1 MKPENTY
8 SPVSSLFS
16 KQLNLSDFGFE
27 KPALKKIKE
36 INKDIRPNKLLKF
49 IQYIFKYSKI
59 VLNKYSSHF
68 SKHDFT
74 QPVLFTLLAVKIYTR
89 TTYRQ
94 ITDLLELSDKIQK
107 YLHLK
112 KVPHYTTLQKFFK
125 RLPTAAL
132 QELNKQILINN
143 KINGEII
150 VLDGSGF
157 TNDYA
162 DKYYAI
168 IRWKE
173 RKSYVKNHISID
185 VDSRLILHFAAQRGP
200 RFDTRF
206 AIAAIRNVKKFN
218 PKYILADRAY
228 DTEPIRKCIN
238 EEAKAEDQIP
248 LKTRAKTGHYRLKSK
263 NTFNQ
268 EIYSRRNNVESIFSV
283 IKRIF
288 NGTNRSRSLQLSN
301 KETKLKNT
309 IYNIYRLTQIQWNW
323 GFLQSQKNKKQTKF
337 SKNKNQLKN
346 FASIPQDWIMS

>member
-1 MKPENTY
+1 MKRENTY
-8 SPVSSLFS
+8 SPISSLFS

-36 INKDIRPNKLLKF
+36 INKDIKPNKLLKF
-49 IQYIFKYSKI
+49 IKYVFKYSKI
-59 VLNKYSSHF
+59 VLNMYSSHF

-74 QPVLFTLLAVKIYTR
+74 QPALFTLLAVKIYTR
-89 TTYRQ
+89 STYRQ
-94 ITDLLELSDKIQK
+94 ITDLLELSDTIQK

-112 KVPHYTTLQKFFK
+112 
-125 RLPTAAL
+125 RNI
-132 QELNKQILINN
+132 NKY
-143 KINGEII
+143 K
-150 VLDGSGF
+150 
-157 TNDYA
+157 
-162 DKYYAI
+162 
-168 IRWKE
+168 
-173 RKSYVKNHISID
+173 
-185 VDSRLILHFAAQRGP
+185 
-200 RFDTRF
+200 
-206 AIAAIRNVKKFN
+206 

-263 NTFNQ
+263 KQFNR

-309 IYNIYRLTQIQWNW
+309 IYNIYQSTQIQ
-323 GFLQSQKNKKQTKF
+323 
-337 SKNKNQLKN
+337 
-346 FASIPQDWIMS
+346 

>member
-1 MKPENTY
+1 MNTENTH
-8 SPVSSLFS
+8 SPNCILFS

-36 INKDIRPNKLLKF
+36 INKDIKPNKLLKF
-49 IQYIFKYSKI
+49 IKFTFKYSKI
-59 VLNKYSSHF
+59 VLNKYSSYF

-74 QPVLFTLLAVKIYTR
+74 QPALFTLLAVKIYTR
-89 TTYRQ
+89 STYRQ

-112 KVPHYTTLQKFFK
+112 KVPHYTTLQKFFQ
-125 RLPTAAL
+125 RLPTSIL
-132 QELNKQILINN
+132 QELNKQILLNN
-143 KINGEII
+143 QIDGEII
-150 VLDGSGF
+150 ALDGSGF

-168 IRWKE
+168 IRRKE

-185 VDSRLILHFAAQRGP
+185 VESRLILHFAAQRGP
-200 RFDTRF
+200 RYTRF
-206 AIAAIRNVKKFN
+206 AIAAIRNIKKYN

-228 DTEPIRKCIN
+228 DTELIRKCIN

-248 LKTRAKTGHYRLKSK
+248 LKSRAKNGHYRLKSK
-263 NTFNQ
+263 NTFQ
-268 EIYSRRNNVESIFSV
+268 KEIYSRRNNVESIFSV

-309 IYNIYRLTQIQWNW
+309 IYNIYRTTQIQE
-323 GFLQSQKNKKQTKF
+323 K
-337 SKNKNQLKN
+337 
-346 FASIPQDWIMS
+346 

>member
-1 MKPENTY
+1 MKPKNTY

-49 IQYIFKYSKI
+49 IKYVFKYSKI
-59 VLNKYSSHF
+59 VLNKYSSNF

-74 QPVLFTLLAVKIYTR
+74 QPALFTLLAVKIYTR
-89 TTYRQ
+89 STYRQ
-94 ITDLLELSDKIQK
+94 IIDLLELSDKIQQ

-112 KVPHYTTLQKFFK
+112 KVPHYTTLQKFFQ
-125 RLPTAAL
+125 RLPTAIL
-132 QELNKQILINN
+132 KELNKQILRNHQ
-143 KINGEII
+143 INGEII
-150 VLDGSGF
+150 ALDGSGF

-168 IRWKE
+168 IRRKE

-185 VDSRLILHFAAQRGP
+185 VDSRLILHFATQRGP

-206 AIAAIRNVKKFN
+206 AIAAIRNIKKYN

-238 EEAKAEDQIP
+238 EEAKAQDQIP

-263 NTFNQ
+263 NTFKQ

-309 IYNIYRLTQIQWNW
+309 IYNIYRLTQIQ
-323 GFLQSQKNKKQTKF
+323 
-337 SKNKNQLKN
+337 
-346 FASIPQDWIMS
+346 

>member
-1 MKPENTY
+1 MKQENTY
-8 SPVSSLFS
+8 SPVSCLFS

-36 INKDIRPNKLLKF
+36 INKEIRPNKLLKF
-49 IQYIFKYSKI
+49 IKYTFNYSKI
-59 VLNKYSSHF
+59 VLIKYSSHF

-74 QPVLFTLLAVKIYTR
+74 QPALFTLLAVKIYTR
-89 TTYRQ
+89 STYRQ

-112 KVPHYTTLQKFFK
+112 KVPHYTTLQKFFQ
-125 RLPTAAL
+125 R
-132 QELNKQILINN
+132 
-143 KINGEII
+143 EII
-150 VLDGSGF
+150 ALDGSGF

-168 IRWKE
+168 IRRKE

-185 VDSRLILHFAAQRGP
+185 VDTRLILHFAAQRGP

-206 AIAAIRNVKKFN
+206 AIAAIRNIKKYN

-248 LKTRAKTGHYRLKSK
+248 LKTRAKNGHYRLKSK
-263 NTFNQ
+263 KQFKQ

-288 NGTNRSRSLQLSN
+288 NGTNRSRTLQLSN

-309 IYNIYRLTQIQWNW
+309 IYNIYRSTQIQ
-323 GFLQSQKNKKQTKF
+323 
-337 SKNKNQLKN
+337 
-346 FASIPQDWIMS
+346 

>member
-1 MKPENTY
+1 MNKENTY
-8 SPVSSLFS
+8 SPVSYLFS

-36 INKDIRPNKLLKF
+36 INKDIKPNKLLKF
-49 IQYIFKYSKI
+49 IKYVFKYSKI

-74 QPVLFTLLAVKIYTR
+74 QPALFTLLAVKIYTR
-89 TTYRQ
+89 STYRQ
-94 ITDLLELSDKIQK
+94 ITDLLELSDTIQK

-112 KVPHYTTLQKFFK
+112 KIPHYTTLQKFFQ
-125 RLPTAAL
+125 RLPTSIL
-132 QELNKQILINN
+132 QELNKQILLNHE
-143 KINGEII
+143 INGEII
-150 VLDGSGF
+150 ALDGSGF

-168 IRWKE
+168 IRRKE

-185 VDSRLILHFAAQRGP
+185 VDSRLILHYAAQRGP

-206 AIAAIRNVKKFN
+206 ALAAIRNIKKYK

-238 EEAKAEDQIP
+238 EEAKAQDQIP
-248 LKTRAKTGHYRLKSK
+248 LKTRAKTGHYRLNSS
-263 NTFNQ
+263 TIFWHDV
-268 EIYSRRNNVESIFSV
+268 YAWRMNVESVIYV
-283 IKRIF
+283 IKRRF
-288 NGTNRSRSLQLSN
+288 NGGNYSRSTKLQN

-309 IYNIYRLTQIQWNW
+309 IYNIYRSTQIQ
-323 GFLQSQKNKKQTKF
+323 
-337 SKNKNQLKN
+337 
-346 FASIPQDWIMS
+346 

>member
-36 INKDIRPNKLLKF
+36 INKDTRPNKLLKF

-168 IRWKE
+168 IR
-173 RKSYVKNHISID
+173 
-185 VDSRLILHFAAQRGP
+185 
-200 RFDTRF
+200 
-206 AIAAIRNVKKFN
+206 
-218 PKYILADRAY
+218 
-228 DTEPIRKCIN
+228 
-238 EEAKAEDQIP
+238 
-248 LKTRAKTGHYRLKSK
+248 
-263 NTFNQ
+263 
-268 EIYSRRNNVESIFSV
+268 
-283 IKRIF
+283 
-288 NGTNRSRSLQLSN
+288 
-301 KETKLKNT
+301 
-309 IYNIYRLTQIQWNW
+309 
-323 GFLQSQKNKKQTKF
+323 
-337 SKNKNQLKN
+337 
-346 FASIPQDWIMS
+346 

>member
-1 MKPENTY
+1 MNKQNNH
-8 SPVSSLFS
+8 SPFSTLFS

-36 INKDIRPNKLLKF
+36 INNEIKPNKLLKF
-49 IQYIFKYSKI
+49 IKYAFKYSKI
-59 VLNKYSSHF
+59 VLNKYSNTY

-74 QPVLFTLLAVKIYTR
+74 QPALFTILAMKIYTR
-89 TTYRQ
+89 STYRQ

-125 RLPTAAL
+125 RLPTSIL
-132 QELNKQILINN
+132 QQLNKQILLNN
-143 KINGEII
+143 QIDGEII
-150 VLDGSGF
+150 ALDGSGF

-168 IRWKE
+168 IRRKE

-185 VDSRLILHFAAQRGP
+185 VESRLILHFAAQRGP

-206 AIAAIRNVKKFN
+206 AIAAIRNIKKYK

-238 EEAKAEDQIP
+238 EEAKAYDQIP
-248 LKTRAKTGHYRLKSK
+248 LKTRAKKGHYRLKSK
-263 NTFNQ
+263 NKFKK
-268 EIYSRRNNVESIFSV
+268 EIYSKRNNVESIFSV

-288 NGTNRSRSLQLSN
+288 NGTNRSRTLQLSN
-301 KETKLKNT
+301 KETKLKNI
-309 IYNIYRLTQIQWNW
+309 IYNIYRSTQIQ
-323 GFLQSQKNKKQTKF
+323 
-337 SKNKNQLKN
+337 
-346 FASIPQDWIMS
+346 

>member
-1 MKPENTY
+1 MKPKNTY
-8 SPVSSLFS
+8 SPVGSLFS

-49 IQYIFKYSKI
+49 IKNVFKYSKI

-74 QPVLFTLLAVKIYTR
+74 QPALFTLLAVKIYTR
-89 TTYRQ
+89 STYRQ
-94 ITDLLELSDKIQK
+94 IIDLLELSNKIQE

-112 KVPHYTTLQKFFK
+112 KVPHYTTLQKFFQ
-125 RLPTAAL
+125 RLPTAVL
-132 QELNKQILINN
+132 QELNKQILINHQ
-143 KINGEII
+143 INGEII
-150 VLDGSGF
+150 ALDGSGF

-168 IRWKE
+168 IRQKE

-206 AIAAIRNVKKFN
+206 AIAAIRNIKKYN

-248 LKTRAKTGHYRLKSK
+248 LKTRAKNGHYRLKSK
-263 NTFNQ
+263 NTFKQ

-309 IYNIYRLTQIQWNW
+309 IYNIYQSTQIQ
-323 GFLQSQKNKKQTKF
+323 
-337 SKNKNQLKN
+337 
-346 FASIPQDWIMS
+346 

>member
-1 MKPENTY
+1 MKRENTY
-8 SPVSSLFS
+8 SPISCLFS

-36 INKDIRPNKLLKF
+36 INKDIKPNKLLKF
-49 IQYIFKYSKI
+49 IKYVFKYSKI

-74 QPVLFTLLAVKIYTR
+74 QPALFTLLAVKIYTR
-89 TTYRQ
+89 STYRQ
-94 ITDLLELSDKIQK
+94 ITDLLELSDTIQK

-112 KVPHYTTLQKFFK
+112 KIPHYTTLQKFFQ
-125 RLPTAAL
+125 RLPTSIL
-132 QELNKQILINN
+132 QELNKQILLNHE
-143 KINGEII
+143 INGEII
-150 VLDGSGF
+150 ALDGSGF

-168 IRWKE
+168 IRRKE

-185 VDSRLILHFAAQRGP
+185 VDSRLILHYAAQRGP

-206 AIAAIRNVKKFN
+206 ALAAIRNIKKYK

-248 LKTRAKTGHYRLKSK
+248 LKTRAKTGHYRLNSS
-263 NTFNQ
+263 TIFWHDV
-268 EIYSRRNNVESIFSV
+268 YARRMNVESVIYV
-283 IKRIF
+283 IKRRF
-288 NGTNRSRSLQLSN
+288 NGGNYSRSTKLQN
-301 KETKLKNT
+301 KETKLKDVL
-309 IYNIYRLTQIQWNW
+309 YNIYRAIQV
-323 GFLQSQKNKKQTKF
+323 F
-337 SKNKNQLKN
+337 
-346 FASIPQDWIMS
+346 

>member
-1 MKPENTY
+1 MKRENTY
-8 SPVSSLFS
+8 SPISCLFS

-36 INKDIRPNKLLKF
+36 INKDIKPNKLLKF
-49 IQYIFKYSKI
+49 IKYVFKYSKI

-74 QPVLFTLLAVKIYTR
+74 QPALFTLLAVKIYTR
-89 TTYRQ
+89 STYRQ
-94 ITDLLELSDKIQK
+94 ITDLLELSDTIQK

-112 KVPHYTTLQKFFK
+112 KIPHYTTLQKFFQ
-125 RLPTAAL
+125 RLPTSIL
-132 QELNKQILINN
+132 QELNKQILLNHE
-143 KINGEII
+143 INGEII
-150 VLDGSGF
+150 ALDGSEF

-168 IRWKE
+168 IRRKE

-185 VDSRLILHFAAQRGP
+185 VDSRLILHYAAQRGP

-206 AIAAIRNVKKFN
+206 ALAAIRNIKKYK

-263 NTFNQ
+263 KQFNQ

-288 NGTNRSRSLQLSN
+288 NGTNRSRSLKLSN

-309 IYNIYRLTQIQWNW
+309 IYNIYRSTQIQ
-323 GFLQSQKNKKQTKF
+323 
-337 SKNKNQLKN
+337 
-346 FASIPQDWIMS
+346 